1 MSTDQ
6 LAELSEILERYG
18 TGLVPGVIAAKKLAN
33 PDIRQVSPIF
43 TFEPIPRNKCD
54 DLIEFDEH
62 VNKTLSK
69 VLWQDWY
76 EILNNYPPLE
86 TEEMVVLAQK
96 REKGLNAKSSLEK
109 NDESNLTKHELEDFV
124 LQGQVAEERMTTHN
138 LRLVRQSVLRLRQK
152 YPGLDIEDLF
162 QNGIMGLMTAIRK
175 WDWQRGYNFSTYA
188 INWINQ
194 SISREI
200 LNTSGIVR
208 LPVHRFNNIY
218 WDWREKRW
226 IHSDSQEAVDISP
239 TASLWPLSPMFGLE
253 VLRESGDYDYLAKTE
268 DVLEPI
274 LLDMTYKSVLNVL
287 FFPLDLK
294 SEQIL
299 KERFGFDNDPK
310 TLDEIGK
317 AFSLSRERIR
327 QIEMIA
333 FNDMRMFA
341 LASYAYD
348 VDLENALRDSL
359 SESEFKVIKKIQ
371 LYPDSNTLK
380 RSARAEGIPAV
391 ELDDLLVKAIRV
403 LFPAINPW
411 Q

>member
-1 MSTDQ
+1 
-6 LAELSEILERYG
+6 
-18 TGLVPGVIAAKKLAN
+18 
-33 PDIRQVSPIF
+33 
-43 TFEPIPRNKCD
+43 
-54 DLIEFDEH
+54 
-62 VNKTLSK
+62 
-69 VLWQDWY
+69 
-76 EILNNYPPLE
+76 
-86 TEEMVVLAQK
+86 MVVLAQK